1 VLAKLRMHT
10 DLTEFHGFGHY
21 CSWPTTSLICQD
33 VCSAYST
40 KDLPKEKAARKQK
53 KECAQEKNKNAP
65 NADGSSLEVTQ
76 SMSKPNKYGKF

>member
-1 VLAKLRMHT
+1 MDLVTTALGQQLRW
-10 DLTEFHGFGHY
+10 F
-21 CSWPTTSLICQD
+21 CQD

-53 KECAQEKNKNAP
+53 KECAQEKSKNAP